1 VLGAQRGPYL
11 SQGAW
16 EFGTSFRTLRSD
28 DHFKGTE
35 EQHDRHEGRKTYK
48 INRQNML
55 DTTATYGLDRQTS
68 LTLSVPLVAASRS
81 NRNAGIGRSLESG
94 SGVGDISLV
103 ARRWMMNTES
113 HRKGNFALGL
123 GVKAPTGDYEVE
135 DDFPDPNVPNSS
147 IRKPVDQS
155 IQVGDGGWGIILDL
169 QGFQRV
175 GSATLFGSALYLA
188 NPRNTNGTVSSTSA
202 NALPHSVADQF
213 LLRLGAAVP
222 IKKVEGLAFT
232 LAGRAEGVP
241 HGDLFGG
248 NDGARRPGVSI
259 FVEPGLVYSAG
270 RSTLSFSVPIAVK
283 RRTFRSV
290 GSAPDYQDATLAD
303 TIVLASFSRR
313 FGGPDDKA
321 ERRLPREDRCAAL
334 AAAVTG
340 VSCPACSHGMPG
352 SAKFCSECGAKLVP
366 AAATPVTEEVKPA
379 VAPATEEVKPAAAG
393 APSDQE

>member
-16 EFGTSFRTLRSD
+16 EFSSSFRTLRSD
-28 DHFKGTE
+28 KHFKGTE
-35 EQHDRHEGRKTYK
+35 EQHERHEGRKTYK

-68 LTLSVPLVAASRS
+68 LTLSVPLIAASRS
-81 NRNAGIGRSLESG
+81 NRNSGIGRSLESG

-103 ARRWMMNTES
+103 ARRWMRNTES
-113 HRKGNFALGL
+113 HPKGNFGLGL
-123 GVKAPTGDYEVE
+123 GVKAPTGDYKVM
-135 DDFPDPNVPNSS
+135 DDFPDSNVPNSS

-155 IQVGDGGWGIILDL
+155 VQMGDGGWGIILDL
-169 QGFQRV
+169 QGFQQV

-188 NPRNTNGTVSSTSA
+188 NPRNTNGTKSSTSA
-202 NALPHSVADQF
+202 TALPHSVADQF

-222 IKKVEGLAFT
+222 VPKVGGLAFT
-232 LAGRAEGVP
+232 LAGRMEGVP

-248 NDGARRPGVSI
+248 NDGARRPGISI
-259 FVEPGLVYSAG
+259 FVEPGLVYSTG

-313 FGGPDDKA
+313 FGGPSEKT
-321 ERRLPREDRCAAL
+321 ERRLPRENDGSAL
-334 AAAVTG
+334 AAAGTT
-340 VSCPACSHGMPG
+340 VSCTACSHAMPA
-352 SAKFCSECGAKLVP
+352 SAKYCSECGTKLT
-366 AAATPVTEEVKPA
+366 AAATPVIEPEAKPA
-379 VAPATEEVKPAAAG
+379 VAG
-393 APSDQE
+393 APNDAE